1 MKQTIFILI
10 TGFFFT
16 VSVFGQSV
24 KFSSATIGALETR
37 SIGPATMSGRI
48 TAIEGV
54 NKEPRTIYVGT
65 AGGGI
70 WKTTDGCSS
79 FKPVFDKHCQS
90 VGALAI
96 DQAHPDT
103 IWAGSGESNMRNSVS
118 VGNGI
123 YRSTDGGENWSKM
136 GLDSTEH
143 ISRILIHPT
152 SPNTIFAAVPG
163 HLWNNHKER
172 GLYRTKDGGKTWEK
186 VLYVDDK
193 TGCAEVLMNPANP
206 NILYASMWE
215 FRRTPFSFNSGGKG
229 SGIYKS
235 IDGGT
240 TWKKLTNGLPEGE
253 FGRVA
258 IALAPSA
265 PDNILAIVES
275 KATGLYISAD
285 GGASWKQ
292 QSSSSNVTAR
302 PFYFSTL
309 VVDPKDPKRV
319 YRPSFTFSIST
330 DGGYS
335 FSDGGF
341 FNAPHPD
348 HHALWINPNYTN
360 QMFLGSDGG
369 VYMSND
375 RGNSWVFI
383 HNLPVSQFY
392 HVSVDQQTPYNV
404 YGGLQDNGSWKAPS
418 QSPNGINNKD
428 WQELNGGDGF
438 WVQPDDANPDI
449 IYAEYQ
455 GGHMSK
461 VNIKTQE
468 SLDIQPYPLTG
479 EDKLRWNWNT
489 PIVKSPTQKGVIY
502 TGAQFLYRTE
512 NQGTTWKR
520 ISPDLT
526 TNDKNKLKQEESGG
540 LTVDN
545 SSAENHCTIFTIA
558 ESPLDPKQIWVGT
571 DDGNIQVTRDGG
583 NTWTN
588 LTENYALSG
597 IPKGAW
603 ISSIMPGRF
612 DKNTVYVT
620 FDNHT
625 YGDCNTYLGRS
636 SDGGKSW
643 VRVSSKEF
651 TGFAHKILED
661 TENPDLLFLGTEMGL
676 FVSIDRGEN
685 WARMKAGFPE
695 YALVRDLVIQPQTN
709 DLVIATHGRG
719 IFILDDISPLRKLSN
734 AMLESEVAFIESKPT
749 ILKNR
754 GFGGGYPSQP
764 GEFAGANKSEDARIV
779 YYLKNR
785 ITTEEVKLR
794 YYDSKNN
801 LLYERP
807 ASKRK
812 GINVA
817 TWDMRMKSPKAA
829 KTGAS
834 LDMGGFISP
843 LLEAGTYK
851 VVLMI
856 GDKSYETKVEL
867 MDDKTSVHSAE
878 DRKMQR
884 SLCLDLYNQVEDLAF
899 FTQQIVSLQTNLK
912 EGMTKIKEEAG
923 IKQIQVYHDS
933 LESVRKVLVATKE
946 GTGITG
952 EERIREK
959 LSSLFAQ
966 VSFWDGRPTD
976 SHFDRAKALSAEI
989 LNAKQRVE
997 KLNTENLNKINAI
1010 YTGAGLPAL
1019 SLLTKEAFLKD

>member
-1 MKQTIFILI
+1 MKHFIYLL
-10 TGFFFT
+10 TVLSFT
-16 VSVFGQSV
+16 LSVSGQNV
-24 KFSSATIGALETR
+24 KFSSATIGALEAR

-48 TAIEGV
+48 TAIEGI

-90 VGALAI
+90 IGAIAI
-96 DQAHPDT
+96 DQARPDT
-103 IWAGSGESNMRNSVS
+103 VWAGTGESNMRNSVS

-123 YRSTDGGENWSKM
+123 YRSADGGENWSKM

-143 ISRILIHPT
+143 ISRILIHPS
-152 SPNTIFAAVPG
+152 SPNTVFAAVPG
-163 HLWNNHKER
+163 HLWDNSKER

-186 VLYVDDK
+186 VLYIDDK
-193 TGCAEVLMNPANP
+193 TGCAEVIMNPANP
-206 NILYASMWE
+206 NIMYATMWE
-215 FRRTPFSFNSGGKG
+215 FRRKPFSFNSGGKG

-235 IDGGT
+235 TDGGT

-275 KATGLYISAD
+275 KATGLYISSD

-309 VVDPKDPKRV
+309 VVDPKDAKRV

-335 FSDGGF
+335 FSEGGY
-341 FNAPHPD
+341 FNGPHPD
-348 HHALWINPNYTN
+348 HHALWINPAYTN
-360 QMFLGSDGG
+360 QMYLGSDGG
-369 VYMSND
+369 VYVSND

-383 HNLPVSQFY
+383 QNLPVSQFY
-392 HVSVDQQTPYNV
+392 HVSTDLQTPYNV

-418 QSPNGINNKD
+418 QSPSGINNKD
-428 WQELNGGDGF
+428 WDELYGGDGF
-438 WVQPDDANPDI
+438 WVQPDDINQDI
-449 IYAEYQ
+449 VYAEYQ
-455 GGHMSK
+455 GGHMAR
-461 VNIKTQE
+461 VNMKTQE
-468 SLDIQPYPLTG
+468 SLDIQPYPLAG
-479 EDKLRWNWNT
+479 EEKLRWNWNT
-489 PIVKSPTQKGVIY
+489 PIVKSPTQKGVLY
-502 TGAQFLYRTE
+502 TGSQFLYKTE
-512 NQGTTWKR
+512 NQGTTWKK

-526 TNDKNKLKQEESGG
+526 TNDKNKQKQEESGG

-558 ESPLDPKQIWVGT
+558 ESPLNAQEIWVGT
-571 DDGNIQVTRDGG
+571 DDGNLQVSRDGG

-588 LTENYALSG
+588 LTANYALAG
-597 IPKGAW
+597 IPKGTW
-603 ISSIMPGRF
+603 ISSIMPGNF

-625 YGDCNTYLGRS
+625 YGDCNTYLARS
-636 SDGGKSW
+636 KDGGKTW
-643 VRVSSKEF
+643 ERLNSKEF

-661 TENPDLLFLGTEMGL
+661 IESPDLLFLGTEMGL
-676 FVSIDRGEN
+676 FVSIDKGQN

-695 YALVRDLVIQPQTN
+695 YALVRDLVIQPQTH

-719 IFILDDISPLRKLSN
+719 IYILDDISPLRKINN
-734 AMLESEVAFIESKPT
+734 AMLESEVAFIESRPA
-749 ILKNR
+749 ILKSR

-764 GEFAGANKSEDARIV
+764 GEFAGPNKSEDARII

-785 ITTEEVKLR
+785 ITTEEVKMR
-794 YYDSKNN
+794 FYDSKGTF
-801 LLYERP
+801 LYEKP

-812 GINVA
+812 GINVVN
-817 TWDMRMKSPKAA
+817 WDMRMKPPKAA

-843 LLEAGTYK
+843 LLDAGTCK

-856 GDKSYETKVEL
+856 GEKSFETQVKLVE
-867 MDDKTSVHSAE
+867 DDKSVHSAE
-878 DRKMQR
+878 DRKAQR
-884 SLCLDLYNQVEDLAF
+884 NLSLQLYNQVEELAY
-899 FTQQIVSLQTNLK
+899 FTQQIVSLQADLK
-912 EGMTKIKEEAG
+912 KGLNTIKDEVS
-923 IKQIQVYHDS
+923 IKPIQAFHDS
-933 LESVRKVLVATKE
+933 LESVRKTLVATKE
-946 GTGITG
+946 GTAITG
-952 EERIREK
+952 EEQIREK

-976 SHFDRAKALSAEI
+976 SHYDRAKALAADI
-989 LNAKQRVE
+989 LKAKQKVE
-997 KLNTENLNKINAI
+997 KLSGENLGKINSVFTAS
-1010 YTGAGLPAL
+1010 GLPAL
-1019 SLLTKEAFLKD
+1019 SLLTKEDFMKD